1 VKRSGVVSLAVAA
14 FMLMAAALGAR
25 VAEQRQAS
33 REAGAT
39 LREGETRAFAAS
51 MRGTQPDGRLTVRQS
66 ALVPDAELL
75 HLFEYFLSAQ
85 GEKALDQI
93 VAAIG
98 EELRQQLSSSPEA
111 LAQAER
117 LLGRYLSYKRALLE
131 LEQAELDSS
140 LAGRSSSRR
149 LQARFE
155 RVRQLRSQFFS
166 AEEASA
172 FFRLDE
178 LRDAEAIRR
187 LAVFEDQTL
196 SLVDKQVA
204 LAQLELVLPGELL
217 GDREASR
224 RPQSVEQSVALMRS
238 AGASDQDI
246 QQFRTLHFSPDAA
259 RRLQQLDR
267 DEQAWAGRLRQ
278 YEVEA
283 RQLLQLPDGPLRL
296 PATLPPAQ
304 QMALEA
310 LRGRHFSPRE
320 QRRLAAYEVRG

>member
-1 VKRSGVVSLAVAA
+1 MVSLVVAA
-14 FMLMAAALGAR
+14 FMLMAAAAGAR

-33 REAGAT
+33 RDAGAIH
-39 LREGETRAFAAS
+39 RKGEARVFAAS
-51 MRGTQPDGRLTVRQS
+51 MRGTQPDGRLTIREG

-117 LLGRYLSYKRALLE
+117 LLGRYLAYKGALLE
-131 LEQAELDSS
+131 RELAESGSGVSGLSVSS
-140 LAGRSSSRR
+140 R
-149 LQARFE
+149 LQARLE
-155 RVRQLRSQFFS
+155 RVRHLRSQFFS

-178 LRDAEAIRR
+178 LRDAEALRR

-196 SLVDKQVA
+196 SLVDKQAA
-204 LAQLELVLPGELL
+204 LAQLDADLPGELL

-224 RPQSVEQSVALMRS
+224 RPQSVEQSVALMRI
-238 AGASDQDI
+238 AGASDQHI
-246 QQFRTLHFSPDAA
+246 QQFRTFHFSPDAA
-259 RRLQQLDR
+259 LRLQQLDR
-267 DEQAWAGRLRQ
+267 EEQAWAGRLRQ

-283 RQLLQLPDGPLRL
+283 RQLLQLPDGPLL
-296 PATLPPAQ
+296 IPATLPLAQ
-304 QMALEA
+304 QVALDA

-320 QRRLAAYEVRG
+320 QRRLLAYEMRR